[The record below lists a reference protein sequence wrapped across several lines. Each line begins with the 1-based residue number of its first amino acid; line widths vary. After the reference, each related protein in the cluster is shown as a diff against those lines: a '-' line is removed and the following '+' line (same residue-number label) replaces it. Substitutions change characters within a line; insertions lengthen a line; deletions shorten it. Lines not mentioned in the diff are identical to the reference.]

1 MAKRIISLLLCALLI
16 ASSLLFTACGEKKDE
31 GKESNKADT
40 TLTDTNKPSEGD
52 SDTADDPSGDESA
65 GDETADTSDT
75 AENATDSAEPEV
87 TDTAEPETTVPEP
100 ETTVPEPETTIPEP
114 ETTIPEPETTIPE
127 PETTIPEPETTI
139 PEPPVTEPEPTLGTE
154 AEPYLEIPQIEG
166 DFMSVTTVAIPS
178 GKEYHYD
185 IYRVGSM
192 VLTVNDAN
200 AYVICGGTRY
210 DAVNGTVT
218 VIVPSALAS
227 DSVSFVIGNKGQS
240 AASFKLIFKNPE
252 GSMANPVK
260 VTSIGQ
266 SYSVD
271 LAAGD
276 EDGHTYRYVAERAGT
291 VRFYLTAT
299 ADSILSVT
307 NNRNSAQRNTDADLQ
322 GSYIELEVNAGD
334 ELIIIVGTKP
344 NMRGKY
350 PAATI
355 TWTGEYV

>member
-100 ETTVPEPETTIPEP
+100 ETTV
-114 ETTIPEPETTIPE
+114 PEPETTIPE